1 MHSFI
6 EQARFWML
14 EVGRGL
20 GPEQAKQKIKRE
32 LPAFL
37 NSLHGSSMDNRQFLR
52 ELLIPPAPEEK
63 VEMLRQLRALG
74 HQVTLNDMDHIH
86 ELTLRYF
93 DSLLQE
99 IEEEDCSLR
108 A

>member
-1 MHSFI
+1 
-6 EQARFWML
+6 
-14 EVGRGL
+14 
-20 GPEQAKQKIKRE
+20 
-32 LPAFL
+32 
-37 NSLHGSSMDNRQFLR
+37 
-52 ELLIPPAPEEK
+52 
-63 VEMLRQLRALG
+63 MLRQLRALG

-86 ELTLRYF
+86 ELTLRCF